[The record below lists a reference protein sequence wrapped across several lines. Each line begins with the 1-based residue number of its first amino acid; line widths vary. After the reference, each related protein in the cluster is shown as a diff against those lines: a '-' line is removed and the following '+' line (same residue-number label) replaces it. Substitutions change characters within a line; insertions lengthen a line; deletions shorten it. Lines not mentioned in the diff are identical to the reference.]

1 MQQEGLRQ
9 ERCFPCVGSR
19 KPSQHASCKTPA
31 RMQRD
36 LNPRLELSVQVV
48 VKLIEHGAGVLGKEK
63 ERGRLARVEA
73 CLSRMLLHPNIVL
86 TYDACT
92 GNMAAGR
99 LAKMGAGGR
108 GGGGYLGGRGR
119 RQRCMT
125 VMVQEFCELG
135 TLRDAI
141 NKRKHGLDGW
151 VVPRARV
158 GAAWCD
164 VKRVGRVGAA

>member
-1 MQQEGLRQ
+1 MPLPYP
-9 ERCFPCVGSR
+9 ER
-19 KPSQHASCKTPA
+19 
-31 RMQRD
+31 
-36 LNPRLELSVQVV
+36 SVQVV

-92 GNMAAGR
+92 GNVVAGR
-99 LAKMGAGGR
+99 WAKMGGGGGR
-108 GGGGYLGGRGR
+108 GGGGGSLGGRGR

-151 VVPRARV
+151 VGPRAWR
-158 GAAWCD
+158 GAGGCGMCQ
-164 VKRVGRVGAA
+164 RVGRAVSWLGVLRVGQ